1 MVRALIRAVDG
12 VRINLRGF
20 YDVPRGSW
28 LARNAKG
35 ALALSGCG
43 GFRLAE
49 VALID
54 GTAFTAM
61 TISRASLFFIIN
73 GTTKRCPTLEELR
86 SMRSGVGRVGVLAC
100 AAKNDP
106 LVIHFLP
113 SPVIVSFNAALPDQ
127 DEAEEA
133 RVAGTWRPASSPCAR
148 SDLETTPC

>member
-28 LARNAKG
+28 LARNVKG

-61 TISRASLFFIIN
+61 TISRASLFYIIN

-86 SMRSGVGRVGVLAC
+86 SIRSGV
-100 AAKNDP
+100 D
-106 LVIHFLP
+106 LV
-113 SPVIVSFNAALPDQ
+113 PVIVSFNAALPDQ